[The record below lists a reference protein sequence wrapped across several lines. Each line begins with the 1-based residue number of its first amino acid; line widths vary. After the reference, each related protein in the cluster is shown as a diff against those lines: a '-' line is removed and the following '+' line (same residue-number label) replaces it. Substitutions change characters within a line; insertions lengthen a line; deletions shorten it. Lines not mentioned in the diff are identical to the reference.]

1 MSTMRFA
8 FDIGRLMS
16 DEQAKRRVARNQTI
30 LRRVNEAIRRGHVG
44 DPVVLRCECGQLGC
58 NRLITL
64 RDDEYGAVRAH
75 PRRFAVVPAHAVA
88 EIETTVERHDGYA
101 VVEARDPAATAVAEQ
116 AAPRPSPD
124 G

>member
-1 MSTMRFA
+1 MPFA
-8 FDIGRLMS
+8 FDTGRLMS

-75 PRRFAVVPAHAVA
+75 PRRFAVVPAHAVV
-88 EIETTVERHDGYA
+88 EIETTVERHDRYA

>member
-1 MSTMRFA
+1 MPFA

-16 DEQAKRRVARNQTI
+16 DEQAKRRVASNQAI
-30 LRRVNEAIRRGHVG
+30 LRRVNEAMRRHGG
-44 DPVVLRCECGQLGC
+44 DPAVVRCECGQLGC

-64 RDDEYGAVRAH
+64 THGEYGAVRAH

-116 AAPRPSPD
+116 TAPRPSAD